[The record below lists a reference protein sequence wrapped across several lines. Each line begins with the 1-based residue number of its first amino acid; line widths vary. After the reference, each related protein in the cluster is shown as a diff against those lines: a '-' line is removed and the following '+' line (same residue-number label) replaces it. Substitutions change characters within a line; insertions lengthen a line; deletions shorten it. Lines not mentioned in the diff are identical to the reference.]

1 MNLLRTCGIV
11 LRVIGHGESD
21 KLVTLYTPDLGR
33 ITGIAK
39 GAQKSKRR
47 FVNKLEIFSHLQI
60 FYRPPRGTQGLFL
73 ISEAELIAAHLP
85 LRTDIQRYAAAMY
98 LCELI
103 VRFTRDNDPD
113 PRLYAL
119 FQWAISSLDY
129 DKIPTRIVALAHLQ
143 LLEIVG
149 YRPEITCCSRCRQH
163 LRPEHSYVLLPG
175 VGALLCNLCSSSKR
189 SPFPPLS
196 MHTLRLL
203 GTGQSLPLDRLHR
216 LHFTPPSLVEALSA
230 LNVYTL
236 HLLQQDVHSWSTFSS
251 LSITQNCNPQ
261 RRDTRRAWDCSS
273 RAA

>member
-1 MNLLRTCGIV
+1 MTLPRTCGIV
-11 LRVIGHGESD
+11 LRVTGHGESD

-47 FVNKLEIFSHLQI
+47 FVNKLEVFSHLLV

-85 LRTDIQRYAAAMY
+85 LRTDVKRYASAMY

-113 PRLYAL
+113 PRLYTL
-119 FQWAISSLDY
+119 FKWAIAALDQ
-129 DKIPTRIVALAHLQ
+129 DNMPSRIVALAHLQ

-149 YRPEITCCSRCRQH
+149 YRPELLGCSRCNQ
-163 LRPEHSYVLLPG
+163 LIRPEQTYMLLPG
-175 VGALLCNLCSSSKR
+175 VGALLCNRCSSSER
-189 SPFPPLS
+189 FPFPPLS
-196 MHTLRLL
+196 VHTLRLL
-203 GTGQSLPLDRLHR
+203 GTSQTLPLDRLHR
-216 LHFTPPSLVEALSA
+216 LHFTPKSLAEALSA
-230 LNVYTL
+230 LHVYTL
-236 HLLQQDVHSWSTFSS
+236 HLLQQDMHSWSTFCS
-251 LSITQNCNPQ
+251 LAIGNDSTTQGRES
-261 RRDTRRAWDCSS
+261 RRTWPCSS